1 MTHGDTTHGDTTNVS
16 RLVTEMS
23 GDLQVVVMGVS
34 GCGKSTIGALLADS
48 LGIPFLDAD
57 GLHPQSN
64 ILKMAGGIPLTDTD
78 RWPWLALV
86 GEALASAGASGTG
99 LVIACSALKRAYR
112 EAIRAAAPD
121 VRFVHLSGS
130 LELLSN
136 RLEGRSEHFMPPALL
151 ASQLADLE
159 ELCADEPG
167 FVIDSETPVALVV
180 AEAAARLARPA
191 LPASVRLGVGEGG
204 LPVVRVNARAG
215 QAEVYLNGAHV
226 TSWTPAGGS
235 PVLWLSE
242 FSRFAAGRPIRGGV
256 PICFP
261 WFGAFPTDAA
271 APAHG
276 FARLSEWRL
285 LEAHEAGDDVA
296 LTFGL
301 TDSAATRGS
310 AWPWR
315 FEARYTV
322 TIGATLGLALAVTN
336 LDDAPVSFEE
346 AFHTY
351 LAVPDIRAVEVTGFE
366 GLEFLDR
373 LADPEAQAAE
383 GHPVTLEKETDRIYL
398 GTDNEALVSD
408 STGRTVS
415 IATEGSAS
423 RIIWNPW
430 LAKAEAMADFGDDEW
445 TGMLCIETANVRDDR
460 ITLLPGESHTMTA
473 EITQAPDPARGIVFI
488 GSARV

>member
-1 MTHGDTTHGDTTNVS
+1 VS
-16 RLVTEMS
+16 TETAS
-23 GDLQVVVMGVS
+23 LQIVVMGVS

-48 LGIPFLDAD
+48 LGIPFVDAD

-64 ILKMAGGIPLTDTD
+64 ILKMAGGIPLTDED

-112 EAIRAAAPD
+112 EAILAAAPN

-130 LELLSN
+130 LEVLSN

-151 ASQLADLE
+151 QSQLATLE
-159 ELCADEPG
+159 ELHADEPG
-167 FVIDSETPVALVV
+167 FAVDIDQPVAFVV
-180 AEAAARLARPA
+180 AEAAARLGSPA
-191 LPASVRLGVGEGG
+191 LPASVRIGVGQGG
-204 LPVVRVNARAG
+204 LPMVRVNARAG

-226 TSWTPAGGS
+226 TSWIPAGS
-235 PVLWLSE
+235 PAVLWLSE
-242 FSRFAAGRPIRGGV
+242 FSQFAAGRPIRGGV

-261 WFGAFPTDAA
+261 WFGAHQTDAE

-285 LEAHEAGDDVA
+285 LEAHEVGDDVV
-296 LTFGL
+296 LTLGL
-301 TDSAATRGS
+301 TDSAATHDS

-322 TIGATLGLALAVTN
+322 TVGATLSLALAVTN
-336 LDDAPVSFEE
+336 LDDVHVSFEE
-346 AFHTY
+346 AFHSY
-351 LAVPDIRAVEVTGFE
+351 LAVPDIRAAEVTGFE

-373 LADPEAQAAE
+373 LAGPEAQAAE
-383 GHPVTLEKETDRIYL
+383 GHPVTIEKETDRIYL
-398 GTDNEALVSD
+398 GTDNDALVSD
-408 STGRTVS
+408 GTGRTVS
-415 IATEGSAS
+415 IASEGSAS

-430 LAKAEAMADFGDDEW
+430 LAKAEAMADFGDREW
-445 TGMLCIETANVRDDR
+445 TGMLCIETANVRDDG
-460 ITLLPGESHTMTA
+460 ITLAPGATHTMGA
-473 EITQAPDPARGIVFI
+473 SITQAP
-488 GSARV
+488 